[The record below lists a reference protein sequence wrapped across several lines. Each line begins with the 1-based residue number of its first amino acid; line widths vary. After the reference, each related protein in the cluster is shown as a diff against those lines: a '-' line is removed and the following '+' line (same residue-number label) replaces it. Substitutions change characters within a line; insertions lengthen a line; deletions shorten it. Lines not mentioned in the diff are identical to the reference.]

1 MKYLNQL
8 LIIFAFTMI
17 GELLSWGLSPLI
29 NLPASILGM
38 ICFFICLHWKL
49 ISIEQV
55 KTLGDY
61 LTANMAILFVPGGV
75 GLMTQFHLIEGQW
88 LQWLL
93 TIFITTSSVLILVAF
108 LMQKFLG
115 NSALDMKG
123 DQND

>member
-1 MKYLNQL
+1 MKYLKQL
-8 LIIFAFTMI
+8 LIIFTFTMI

-38 ICFFICLHWKL
+38 VCFFICLHWKL

-75 GLMTQFHLIEGQW
+75 GLMTQFQIIEDHW

-93 TIFITTSSVLILVAF
+93 IIFITTSTVLILVAR
-108 LMQKFLG
+108 LMQKLL
-115 NSALDMKG
+115 NNAPLDMKG